1 MIRRPKLTEIPV
13 YHPREA
19 TPVEIVG
26 DGAISTAGVGDGRM
40 LPVLI
45 LGTQQRPDIVEY
57 IQIHQHG
64 ALGDVNVQW
73 GEMPEYSDTV
83 MLILSFIRPVQMKVI
98 VAFDLRRNHGFLV
111 EQILLTNGVYIQ
123 AGASGDRLKNTM
135 DQPRIVIEI
144 PDTGFR
150 RQWDRLFLQ
159 HTVTMLRERGLD
171 RKQAKAAAPEAIAQ
185 LREIGAFRMGSA
197 TRNSAPEDD
206 ENGGGTGK

>member
-1 MIRRPKLTEIPV
+1 MIRRAKLTEIPV

-26 DGAISTAGVGDGRM
+26 DGAISTVGVGDGRM

-45 LGTQQRPDIVEY
+45 LGTHQRPDIVEY
-57 IQIHQHG
+57 IQLHQHSG
-64 ALGDVNVQW
+64 PGDVNVQW
-73 GEMPEYSDTV
+73 GEMREHPDTV
-83 MLILSFIRPVQMKVI
+83 LLILSFIRPVQMKVI

-111 EQILLTNGVYIQ
+111 EQILFTNGVYIQ

-135 DQPRIVIEI
+135 DRPRIVIEI

-150 RQWDRLFLQ
+150 RRWDRLFLQ
-159 HTVTMLRERGLD
+159 HTVKVLRERGLD

-185 LREIGAFRMGSA
+185 LREIGSFRMGSA
-197 TRNSAPEDD
+197 TRSSAPEGH
-206 ENGGGTGK
+206 ETGGRTGK

>member
-1 MIRRPKLTEIPV
+1 MTRRPKLTEIPV
-13 YHPREA
+13 YNLREA

-26 DGAISTAGVGDGRM
+26 DGAISTAAVGDGRM

-45 LGTQQRPDIVEY
+45 LDTQHRLDIIKY
-57 IQIHQHG
+57 IQIHEHCDP
-64 ALGDVNVQW
+64 GDVNVQW
-73 GEMPEYSDTV
+73 GEMPEYSGTV

-111 EQILLTNGVYIQ
+111 EQILFTNGVYIQ

-135 DQPRIVIEI
+135 DRPRIVIEI

-150 RQWDRLFLQ
+150 RRWDKLFLQ
-159 HTVTMLRERGLD
+159 HTIKMLRERGLD
-171 RKQAKAAAPEAIAQ
+171 RKQAKAAAPQAIAQ

-197 TRNSAPEDD
+197 PRNNAAEGH
-206 ENGGGTGK
+206 EAGETVK

>member
-1 MIRRPKLTEIPV
+1 VIRRPKLTEIPV

-26 DGAISTAGVGDGRM
+26 DGAISTVGVGDGRM

-45 LGTQQRPDIVEY
+45 LGTHGRPDIVEH
-57 IQIHQHG
+57 IRLHQHSG
-64 ALGDVNVQW
+64 PGDVNVQW
-73 GEMPEYSDTV
+73 GEMREYPDTV

-111 EQILLTNGVYIQ
+111 EQILSTSGVYIQ
-123 AGASGDRLKNTM
+123 AGANGDRLKNTM
-135 DQPRIVIEI
+135 DRPRIVIEI

-150 RQWDRLFLQ
+150 RRWDRLYLQ
-159 HTVTMLRERGLD
+159 HTVRMLRERGLD

-185 LREIGAFRMGSA
+185 LREIGAFRMGST
-197 TRNSAPEDD
+197 TRRSAPEGDATM
-206 ENGGGTGK
+206 EISK